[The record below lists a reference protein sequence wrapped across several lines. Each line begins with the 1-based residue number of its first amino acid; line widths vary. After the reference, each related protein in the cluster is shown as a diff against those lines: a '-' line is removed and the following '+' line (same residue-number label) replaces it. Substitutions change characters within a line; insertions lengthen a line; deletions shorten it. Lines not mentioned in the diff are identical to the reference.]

1 MEQVAFG
8 ELSIRET
15 VWKNVPTRT
24 SQTMLGITEILPQ
37 GSQAIGEKYTD
48 PISLANLSCARHC
61 ARPGSTGT
69 TCKAQLVPGALG
81 QMGKRVSTSKRG
93 ADPAA

>member
-37 GSQAIGEKYTD
+37 GSQA
-48 PISLANLSCARHC
+48 NW
-61 ARPGSTGT
+61 
-69 TCKAQLVPGALG
+69 
-81 QMGKRVSTSKRG
+81 GKVH
-93 ADPAA
+93 